1 MTDVKSRMPKTNTIS
16 KVTKINHKIGKKEQI
31 SKKTSGKVLK
41 AGNQKINANKDN
53 FKKTN
58 ARERHYE

>member
-16 KVTKINHKIGKKEQI
+16 KVTKINQKIGKKEQI
-31 SKKTSGKVLK
+31 NKKTSGKVLK
-41 AGNQKINANKDN
+41 AGKRKINANKDN

-58 ARERHYE
+58 ARERQDE